1 MSNVI
6 KPKRGTT
13 NPAPGVLAEGEIGI
27 NTSAATAFVGVA
39 GGGQQKAKRSTQ
51 RRN

>member
-1 MSNVI
+1 MSNII

-13 NPAPGVLAEGEIGI
+13 DPAPGILAEGEIGI

-39 GGGQQKAKRSTQ
+39 GGQQKAKRWQ
-51 RRN
+51 

>member
-1 MSNVI
+1 MSNII

-13 NPAPGVLAEGEIGI
+13 DPAQGVLAEGEIGI

-39 GGGQQKAKRSTQ
+39 GGGSKKLNADNS
-51 RRN
+51 

>member
-13 NPAPGVLAEGEIGI
+13 DPVPGVLAEGEIGI

-39 GGGQQKAKRSTQ
+39 GGGQKKAKCW
-51 RRN
+51 

>member
-1 MSNVI
+1 MSNII

-13 NPAPGVLAEGEIGI
+13 DPALGVLAEGEIGI

-39 GGGQQKAKRSTQ
+39 GGGQQKAKRWQ
-51 RRN
+51 